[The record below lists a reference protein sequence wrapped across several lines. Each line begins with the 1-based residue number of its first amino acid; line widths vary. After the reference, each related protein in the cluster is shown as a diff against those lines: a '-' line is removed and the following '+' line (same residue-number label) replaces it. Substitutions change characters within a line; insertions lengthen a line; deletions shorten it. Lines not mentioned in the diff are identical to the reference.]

1 MKRLVQAMRE
11 RDIFGHSI
19 SLNFDKKGDSHR
31 TVIGGFFS
39 ILIKVFLIVYIIYKG
54 KVLIYGEN
62 DTNVSLIKVEDLK

>member
-1 MKRLVQAMRE
+1 MRE

-54 KVLIYGEN
+54 KVLIYVEN